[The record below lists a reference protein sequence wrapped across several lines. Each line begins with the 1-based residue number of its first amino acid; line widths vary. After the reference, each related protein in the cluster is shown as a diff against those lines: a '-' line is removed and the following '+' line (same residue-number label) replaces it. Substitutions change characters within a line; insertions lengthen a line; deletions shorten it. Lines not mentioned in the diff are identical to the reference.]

1 MAMPTRSCA
10 PGQLCVDHN
19 NVTALNCAVNSYYF
33 GLDLMCLTFESEKN
47 NRGIESTTPVTL
59 TTDTTCVSFLVT
71 NIVASNCVRSPTHLQ
86 ETGLPNVCIGQLGIN
101 LVWGSQPMII
111 TMHAFS
117 LTTVRGIG
125 GVTHNTP
132 SSRMMSSSSHPA
144 ILVVDNT
151 AHTKRA
157 FTGLH
162 PGHVSLVTLPY
173 ISLDRSSD
181 RKQFTQHKSLK

>member
-1 MAMPTRSCA
+1 
-10 PGQLCVDHN
+10 
-19 NVTALNCAVNSYYF
+19 
-33 GLDLMCLTFESEKN
+33 MCLTFESEKN

-86 ETGLPNVCIGQLGIN
+86 ETGLR
-101 LVWGSQPMII
+101 
-111 TMHAFS
+111 MHELAS
-117 LTTVRGIG
+117 WESSV
-125 GVTHNTP
+125 GVTADDFCHACILLDNRSWDRRRPHNTP

>member
-86 ETGLPNVCIGQLGIN
+86 ETGLR
-101 LVWGSQPMII
+101 
-111 TMHAFS
+111 MHELAS
-117 LTTVRGIG
+117 WESSV
-125 GVTHNTP
+125 GVTADDFYH
-132 SSRMMSSSSHPA
+132 A
-144 ILVVDNT
+144 CILLDN
-151 AHTKRA
+151 R
-157 FTGLH
+157 
-162 PGHVSLVTLPY
+162 SW
-173 ISLDRSSD
+173 DR
-181 RKQFTQHKSLK
+181 RRHTQHSLLTDDVQLLAPRDSCC